1 MVNDEHRRREDA
13 TLASISV
20 PIPIQVRAV
29 VLPTMAL
36 SLGVVAWWVTTEL
49 IGVPSFLL
57 PSPAAVAAQFTDSP
71 GLYLQNALYTLEKI
85 VYGGVTGIVAGFIL
99 ALFVTTV
106 RPLRRAIYPYLV
118 TLRVLPKLTIAPVL
132 LIYLGIGF
140 RTAVV
145 FVALVTFFPMVV
157 STVAG
162 LDNTPE
168 SYLNLL
174 ESVDAGPLRTFLSV
188 RLPYALPDV
197 FAGLKQ
203 SVALAVVGA
212 VVAEWIV
219 ADKGLGFL
227 VLFAFENVQTD
238 VMVAALVVLFV
249 EGWILYGAVGLVQRF
264 VLWGRTAQYQ

>member
-1 MVNDEHRRREDA
+1 MMDDERGRRENA
-13 TLASISV
+13 TPASIPVSV
-20 PIPIQVRAV
+20 PIRAV
-29 VLPTMAL
+29 VLPTVAL
-36 SLGVVAWWVTTEL
+36 SLGVMAWWVATEL
-49 IGVPSFLL
+49 IGIPPFLL
-57 PSPAAVAAQFTDSP
+57 PAPAAVATQLTDSP
-71 GLYLQNALYTLEKI
+71 GLYVRNALYTLEKI
-85 VYGGVTGIVAGFIL
+85 VYGGVSGIVAGFTL

-106 RPLRRAIYPYLV
+106 GSLRRAIYPYLV
-118 TLRVLPKLTIAPVL
+118 TMRVLPKLTIAPVL

-162 LDNTPE
+162 LDNTPK

-219 ADKGLGFL
+219 ADRGLGFL

-238 VMVAALVVLFV
+238 VMTAALVVLFV
-249 EGWILYGAVGLVQRF
+249 EGWILYGTVVLVQRF